1 MVSEAWTV
9 ILEPA
14 EEGGWVA
21 KVAEFPGAIS
31 EGETQDEAREMVLEA
46 LDELLELHRERA
58 LASKSN
64 MAVVL
69 AA

>member
-1 MVSEAWTV
+1 MSEAWTV

-21 KVAEFPGAIS
+21 KIAEFPGAIS
-31 EGETQDEAREMVLEA
+31 EGETQEEAREMVLEA
-46 LDELLELHRERA
+46 LDELLEIHRERA
-58 LASKSN
+58 LAAKSQA
-64 MAVVL
+64 AVVL

>member
-1 MVSEAWTV
+1 MSEAWTV

-31 EGETQDEAREMVLEA
+31 EGETQEEAREMVLEA
-46 LDELLELHRERA
+46 LDELLELHRDRA
-58 LASKSN
+58 LEAKSQA
-64 MAVVL
+64 AVVL